1 MASERERLLELLASD
16 AEVRAALVETLR
28 GAAEALEP
36 TKAHLAG
43 ALRGVS
49 RALCDHARAR
59 SDGSCR
65 YCDRA
70 HVIRP
75 WEAN

>member
-1 MASERERLLELLASD
+1 MTERDRLLDLLATD

-36 TKAHLAG
+36 TKADLAG

-59 SDGSCR
+59 GDGSCR

-70 HVIRP
+70 EVVRP
-75 WEAN
+75 WEPN